1 MKEGRMALNAVYVP
15 KKANEPNNVTAPLPE
30 AVKAEVTPPE
40 AANTAASQTDDL
52 ISKVTQFETEK
63 SPVGKSEDEIDSIL
77 FSDKELRAKL
87 DSIQDPVLR
96 EQFVSMRKSMMRG
109 VNDKFQDLANVRK
122 ELEAFKSAHSNR
134 TRFSANSVEELLQN
148 QEFVAEAQRIS
159 GKTSELAQD
168 DTLSE
173 TAKGEISRLKAEVE
187 SMKQAVV
194 QQNGAQAQAEWNK
207 YHESLSGRYKNYDRS
222 RVDTVANDLAS
233 GKMKA
238 TPEHLYKVIYH
249 DENVQKAYELG
260 RREALSKLEEKKS
273 ASSIDGVNAVRNES
287 IKQEAGEDNRSF
299 LQRIIANRLSGSA
312 PK

>member
-1 MKEGRMALNAVYVP
+1 MALNAVYVP